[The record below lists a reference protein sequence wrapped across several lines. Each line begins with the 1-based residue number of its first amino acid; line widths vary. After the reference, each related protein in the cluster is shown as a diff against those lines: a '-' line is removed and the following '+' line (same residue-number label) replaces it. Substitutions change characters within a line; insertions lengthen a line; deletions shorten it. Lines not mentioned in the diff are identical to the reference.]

1 MEGEFEL
8 IVLYTENFP
17 PGLSGAS
24 RFVEKKHFVIIN
36 STLSAELQ
44 AEALEIETSRKITD

>member
-17 PGLSGAS
+17 PGLGGAS
-24 RFVEKKHFVIIN
+24 QFVGKKHYVIIN
-36 STLSAELQ
+36 STLPAELQ
-44 AEALEIETSRKITD
+44 AQTLEIESSRKYSD

>member
-24 RFVEKKHFVIIN
+24 RFVGKKHFVIIN

>member
-17 PGLSGAS
+17 PGLGGAS
-24 RFVEKKHFVIIN
+24 QFVGKKHYVIIN

-44 AEALEIETSRKITD
+44 AQTLEIESSRKYSD

>member
-17 PGLSGAS
+17 PGISGAS
-24 RFVEKKHFVIIN
+24 RFVENKHYVIIN
-36 STLSAELQ
+36 ARLSEEIQKQ
-44 AEALEIETSRKITD
+44 ALAIESCRKITD

>member
-17 PGLSGAS
+17 PGISGAS
-24 RFVEKKHFVIIN
+24 RFVENKHYVIIN
-36 STLSAELQ
+36 ARLSAEIQ
-44 AEALEIETSRKITD
+44 AQALAIETCRQITD